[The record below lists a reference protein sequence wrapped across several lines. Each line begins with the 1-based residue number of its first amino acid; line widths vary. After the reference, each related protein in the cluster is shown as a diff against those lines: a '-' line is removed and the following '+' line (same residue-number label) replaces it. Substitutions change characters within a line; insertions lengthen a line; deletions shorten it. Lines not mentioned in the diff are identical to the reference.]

1 MSLLRPLLPLALFA
15 AIALPSLALAKD
27 PIEREMTP
35 EEFRAAGLDK
45 LSPDELAA
53 LNAWLGRK
61 IDRETA
67 VAAEQAKERV
77 EEENRG
83 FFHFGKSEPIVARM
97 QGEFKGF
104 RKGREYTLDN
114 GQVWRQIDD
123 ASLAGVRVDGPAV
136 RINPSI
142 MGNAWYLAIEGYNTR
157 AKVER
162 IK

>member
-1 MSLLRPLLPLALFA
+1 MSLLRPLLPLALVA

-45 LSPDELAA
+45 LSADELAA

-83 FFHFGKSEPIVARM
+83 FFHFGKSEPIVARL

-114 GQVWRQIDD
+114 GQVWRQTDD
-123 ASLAGVRVDGPAV
+123 ASLAGVRLDSPGV

-142 MGNAWYLAIEGYNTR
+142 MGNAWYLAVEGYNTR

-162 IK
+162 VK

>member
-1 MSLLRPLLPLALFA
+1 MSLLRPLLPLALLA

-45 LSPDELAA
+45 LSADELAA

-83 FFHFGKSEPIVARM
+83 FFHFGNSEPIVARM
-97 QGEFKGF
+97 QGEFRGF

-123 ASLAGVRVDGPAV
+123 ATLAGVRLDAPSV

-142 MGNAWYLAIEGYNTR
+142 MGNAWYLAVEGYNTR

-162 IK
+162 VK